1 MKSKMLISMLFC
13 GLLFF
18 ISCDNDDNEPDVET
32 INGVWNLTNVRRGF
46 VGVDIDYAKEEV
58 RWTFNM
64 DNGTLIVEN
73 NVITTGPED
82 IYAGFDTGE
91 YNISIEENEGLQTLF
106 VNDINRGVIT
116 FLDENLQIDERVSDG
131 FLFEFER

>member
-1 MKSKMLISMLFC
+1 MKSKMLILMLFC
-13 GLLFF
+13 GFPF
-18 ISCDNDDNEPDVET
+18 SISCDNDDNKPDLET
-32 INGVWNLTNVRRGF
+32 INGVWNLTNVRGGF

-58 RWTFNM
+58 SWTFNM

-73 NVITTGPED
+73 NIITTGPED

-91 YNISIEENEGLQTLF
+91 YNVSIEENEGVQTLF
-106 VNDINRGVIT
+106 VNDINKGVIT
-116 FLDENLQIDERVSDG
+116 FLYGNLQIDERVSDG

>member
-1 MKSKMLISMLFC
+1 MLFC

>member
-1 MKSKMLISMLFC
+1 MLFC

-32 INGVWNLTNVRRGF
+32 INGVWNLTNVRGGF
-46 VGVDIDYAKEEV
+46 VGVDIDYAEEEV

-73 NVITTGPED
+73 NIITTGPED

-91 YNISIEENEGLQTLF
+91 YNVSIEENEGVQTLF

-116 FLDENLQIDERVSDG
+116 FLDGNLQIDERVSDG